1 MGRLI
6 IFEGTD
12 GSGKSTQ
19 LELLRQR
26 LAAEGR
32 DFRTLTF
39 PCYDK
44 ESSAL
49 VRMYLR
55 GDFGSRPE
63 DVNAY
68 AASSFFSVDRY
79 ASFKQDWEAD
89 WKADRL
95 ILADRYT
102 TSNAVHQ
109 AAKLP
114 AEERERYLHW
124 LFHYEYELLGLP
136 APTCV
141 LWLDMPVE
149 HTLRLMRQRADAPD
163 IHEQDADYL
172 HRCHDAAELA
182 AELGSWRRI
191 PCADGNGPLSPQ
203 IIHAAVCAALAGLCL

>member
-6 IFEGTD
+6 VFEGTD

-26 LAAEGR
+26 LTADGT

-89 WKADRL
+89 WQADRL

-114 AEERERYLHW
+114 PEEWEHYLNW
-124 LFHYEYELLGLP
+124 LFHYEYDLLGLP
-136 APTCV
+136 RPTCV

-149 HTLRLMRQRADAPD
+149 HTLRLMRQRPGAPD
-163 IHEQDADYL
+163 IHEQDAAYL
-172 HRCHDAAELA
+172 HRCHDAAALA
-182 AELGSWRRI
+182 AELGHWRRI
-191 PCADGNGPLSPQ
+191 PCADERGPLSPE
-203 IIHAAVCAALAGLCL
+203 AVHSAVREVLTGLCL